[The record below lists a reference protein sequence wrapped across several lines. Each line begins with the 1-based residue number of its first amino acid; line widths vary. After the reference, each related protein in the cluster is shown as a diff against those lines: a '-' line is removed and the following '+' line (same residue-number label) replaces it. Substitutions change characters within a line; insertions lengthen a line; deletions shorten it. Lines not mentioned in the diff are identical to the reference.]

1 MAGPA
6 QQPLPIDP
14 LLPQI
19 VETVRAKGALVLEAP
34 PGAGK
39 TTRVPRALLE
49 AGVAG
54 DKEILVLEPRR
65 LATRLSA
72 QRVADEVGERLG
84 ERVGYQVRF
93 EDVSGPKTRL
103 RFLTEGILGRRLLS
117 DPTLKNVAAVVLDEF
132 HERHLAADVAL
143 SQLRQLQLGARPDLA
158 LVVMSATLEAA
169 PVAAYLGDCP
179 VVRSEG
185 RMFPVEVE
193 HLPQPDERHLDQQ
206 VLSALKRLVQGGLDG
221 HVLVFLPGAAE
232 IRRARDACSEFA
244 SRHGLEVHALHGD
257 LAPQEQDR
265 AVRPSKAG
273 VKKLIL
279 STNVAE
285 TSVTIEGV
293 AAVIDSGLARV
304 ASHSPWTGLPAL
316 KLAKVSRA
324 SATQR
329 AGRAGRT
336 RAGVCVRLYTKHDF
350 DGRPEHDAPE
360 IARADLSETVL
371 GLRAAG
377 VRDVAA
383 FPFFE
388 APPPK
393 ALAAADTLLRRLHAV
408 SEEGGLSEIGQR
420 LLAFPV
426 HPRLGRLLAEGEA
439 RGVAEDAAL
448 VAALLGE
455 RDIRQEARA
464 QFGPGGRGGGTVDV
478 LAGPSDL
485 LEMVE
490 RFRRA
495 EAAGFASGKLHAL
508 SLDAGATQAVERVRK
523 QLARAMSKRGGQRP
537 SDEAAREQALGLC
550 VLAGFP
556 DRVARRRAPRSQE
569 VLLFGGGQ
577 ATLAETSVVR
587 EAPLMVA
594 VDAEERKGPR
604 GMGVVVRIASA
615 IEPEWLLE
623 IAPDDLAESDALR
636 FDEASGRVERVR
648 RMAYGDLVLEESRQ
662 VAPPSP
668 EVGRVLAQAALA
680 EGVEKFVDAE
690 AWEALLARLELLA
703 QHFPDAGFAVPD
715 RAFLERALG
724 DACADARSFKELKE
738 RDLVSAVEASLS
750 PEQARLYRTQT
761 PDKVPLPGNRQVKV
775 RYERGKPPWVE
786 SRLQDFFGMAQGPS
800 VLSGR
805 VMLVLHLLAP
815 NFRAVQVTTD
825 LAGFWERHYPA
836 LRKEL
841 CRKYPKHSW
850 PEDPTTA
857 RTPAELGR
865 RR

>member
-1 MAGPA
+1 MAAPA

-14 LLPQI
+14 LLPRI
-19 VETVRAKGALVLEAP
+19 VGDVQEKGALVLEAP

-49 AGVAG
+49 AGLAG
-54 DKEILVLEPRR
+54 DREILVLEPRR

-72 QRVADEVGERLG
+72 QRVADELGERLG
-84 ERVGYQVRF
+84 DRVGYQVRF
-93 EDVSGPKTRL
+93 EDVSGPRTRL
-103 RFLTEGILGRRLLS
+103 RFLTEGILGRRLLT
-117 DPTLKNVAAVVLDEF
+117 DPTLKDVGVVVLDEF
-132 HERHLAADVAL
+132 HERHLAADIAL
-143 SQLRQLQLGARPDLA
+143 AQLRELTLGARPDLK
-158 LVVMSATLEAA
+158 LVVMSATLEAG
-169 PVAAYLGDCP
+169 PVAAYLGGCP
-179 VVRSEG
+179 TVRSEG
-185 RMFPVEVE
+185 RVFPVEVE

-232 IRRARDACSEFA
+232 IRRAREACEDFA
-244 SRHGLEVHALHGD
+244 RRQGLEVHALHGD
-257 LAPQEQDR
+257 LSPAEQDR
-265 AVRPSKAG
+265 AVRPSAARR
-273 VKKLIL
+273 LIL

-304 ASHSPWTGLPAL
+304 ASQSPWTGLPAL
-316 KLAKVSRA
+316 KLAKISRA

-336 RAGVCVRLYTKHDF
+336 RAGVCVRLYTRHDF

-360 IARADLSETVL
+360 IARQDLSETVL

-377 VRDVAA
+377 VRDPAA

-388 APPPK
+388 APPAR
-393 ALAAADTLLRRLHAV
+393 ALAAADELLARLGAV
-408 SEEGGLSEIGQR
+408 APDGGLTKLGRR

-439 RGVAEDAAL
+439 RGVAQDAA
-448 VAALLGE
+448 VFAALLGE
-455 RDIRQEARA
+455 RDIRRESRA
-464 QFGPGGRGGGTVDV
+464 QLGRDGRGGTIDV

-485 LEMVE
+485 LEMLE

-495 EAAGFASGKLHAL
+495 EAADFASGKLNGL
-508 SLDAGATQAVERVRK
+508 SLDPGATLAVDRVRK
-523 QLARAMSKRGGQRP
+523 QLARGLDRSRP
-537 SDEAAREQALGLC
+537 RPADEAAREQALGLC

-556 DRVARRRAPRSQE
+556 DRVAKRRAPRSAE
-569 VLLFGGGQ
+569 VLLFGGGA
-577 ATLAETSVVR
+577 ATLAESSVVR
-587 EAPLMVA
+587 EASLMVA
-594 VDAEERKGPR
+594 VDAEERRGQKGPT
-604 GMGVVVRIASA
+604 VVVRVASA

-623 IAPDDLAESDALR
+623 VAPDALTETDALR
-636 FDEASGRVERVR
+636 FDEAAGRVERVR
-648 RMAYGDLVLEESRQ
+648 QMAYGDLVLEEARSM
-662 VAPPSP
+662 APPSP
-668 EVGRVLAQAALA
+668 QTGQVLAAAALA
-680 EGVEKFVDAE
+680 AGVERFIDP
-690 AWEALLARLELLA
+690 EALEGLVARLELLA
-703 QHFPDAGFAVPD
+703 QHFPDAGFCPPD
-715 RAFLERALG
+715 RAWMEQALG
-724 DACADARSFKELKE
+724 AQCADARSFADLRQ
-738 RDLVSAVEASLS
+738 RDLLAALCASLS
-750 PEQARLYRTQT
+750 PEQAKLLRTQT
-761 PDKVPLPGNRQVKV
+761 PDKVALPGNRQVKV

-800 VLSGR
+800 VLCGR

-815 NFRAVQVTTD
+815 NMRAVQVTTD

-836 LRKEL
+836 LRREL
-841 CRKYPKHSW
+841 CRRYPRHAW
-850 PEDPTTA
+850 PDDPAHA

>member
-1 MAGPA
+1 MSQPV
-6 QQPLPIDP
+6 QQALPIDP
-14 LLPQI
+14 LLPEI
-19 VETVRAKGALVLEAP
+19 VETVRARGALVLEAP

-39 TTRVPRALLE
+39 TTRVPRALLQ
-49 AGVAG
+49 AGLTG
-54 DKEILVLEPRR
+54 DKEIVVLEPRR

-72 QRVADEVGERLG
+72 QRVADELGERLG

-103 RFLTEGILGRRLLS
+103 RFLTEGILGRRLLG
-117 DPTLKNVAAVVLDEF
+117 DPTLKNVGAVVLDEF

-143 SQLRQLQLGARPDLA
+143 AQLRSLQQGARPDLK
-158 LVVMSATLEAA
+158 LLVMSATLEAA
-169 PVAAYLGDCP
+169 PVAEYLGGAP
-179 VVRSEG
+179 RIRSEG
-185 RMFPVEVE
+185 RAFPVETE

-206 VLSALKRLVQGGLDG
+206 VLSALKRLVQRGLDG

-232 IRRARDACSEFA
+232 IRRAREACSELA
-244 SRHGLEVHALHGD
+244 ERHGLEVHALHGD
-257 LAPQEQDR
+257 LPPAEQDR
-265 AVRPSKAG
+265 AVRPSRG
-273 VKKLIL
+273 RKLIL

-316 KLAKVSRA
+316 KVAKISRA

-336 RAGVCVRLYTKHDF
+336 RAGVCLRLYTKHDF

-360 IARADLSETVL
+360 IARLDLAETVL

-377 VRDVAA
+377 VRDPSV

-388 APPPK
+388 APPKK
-393 ALAAADTLLRRLHAV
+393 ALDAAEDLLRRLGAV
-408 SEEGGLSEIGQR
+408 EADGSLSPIGRR

-426 HPRLGRLLAEGEA
+426 HPRLARLLAEGEA
-439 RGVAEDAAL
+439 RGVPEDAAVL
-448 VAALLGE
+448 AALLGE
-455 RDIRQEARA
+455 RDIRRESRA
-464 QFGPGGRGGGTVDV
+464 MLGRDGHRSQTVDV

-485 LEMVE
+485 LEMLE

-495 EAAGFASGKLHAL
+495 EASNFSSGALGGL
-508 SLDAGATQAVERVRK
+508 SLDAGATQAVDRSRK
-523 QLARAMSKRGGQRP
+523 QLGRAMQKGRVPKPVG
-537 SDEAAREQALGLC
+537 EAAREQALGLC

-556 DRVARRRAPRSQE
+556 DRVARRRSARSPE
-569 VLLFGGGQ
+569 VLLFGGGSAQ
-577 ATLAETSVVR
+577 LAETSVVR
-587 EAPLMVA
+587 EAMLMVA

-604 GMGVVVRIASA
+604 GMGVVVRVAQA

-623 IAPDDLAESDALR
+623 VAPDALTETDTLR
-636 FDEASGRVERVR
+636 FEPSSGRVERVR
-648 RMAYGDLVLEESRQ
+648 QMAYGDLVLEEERSPAQ
-662 VAPPSP
+662 PSP
-668 EVGRVLAQAALA
+668 ETGRVLAAAALA
-680 EGVEKFVDAE
+680 EGVERFVE
-690 AWEALLARLELLA
+690 PERLEGLLARLELLA
-703 QHFPDAGFAVPD
+703 QHFPDAGFPTPD
-715 RAFLERALG
+715 KAWLEGALG
-724 DACADARSFKELKE
+724 EQCQDARSFKDLQG
-738 RDLVSAVEASLS
+738 RDLVAAAEGALTA
-750 PEQARLYRTQT
+750 EQARLYRTQT
-761 PDKVPLPGNRQVKV
+761 PDRVALPGNRQVKV
-775 RYERGKPPWVE
+775 QYERGKPPFLE

-800 VLSGR
+800 VLGGR
-805 VMLVLHLLAP
+805 VPVVLHLLAP
-815 NFRAVQVTTD
+815 NMRAVQVTTD

-836 LRKEL
+836 LRREL
-841 CRKYPKHSW
+841 CRRYPRHAW

>member
-6 QQPLPIDP
+6 QPPLPIDP
-14 LLPQI
+14 LLPEL
-19 VETVRAKGALVLEAP
+19 VAAVRAKGALVLEAP

-49 AGVAG
+49 AKVAG
-54 DKEILVLEPRR
+54 DGEILVLEPRR

-72 QRVADEVGERLG
+72 QRVADELGERLG

-132 HERHLAADVAL
+132 HERHLAEDVAL
-143 SQLRQLQLGARPDLA
+143 AQLRQLQGGARPDLK

-232 IRRARDACSEFA
+232 IRRAREACADFA

-257 LAPQEQDR
+257 LAPAEQDR
-265 AVRPSKAG
+265 AVRRSKEG
-273 VKKLIL
+273 VRKLIL

-371 GLRAAG
+371 GLRASG
-377 VRDVAA
+377 VRDVQR

-388 APPPK
+388 PPPAK
-393 ALAAADTLLRRLHAV
+393 ALAAAEDLLRRLQAV
-408 SEEGGLSEIGQR
+408 EEDGGLSEVGRR

-439 RGVAEDAAL
+439 RGVPEDAAVL
-448 VAALLGE
+448 AAMLGE
-455 RDIRQEARA
+455 RDLRQEARA
-464 QFGPGGRGGGTVDV
+464 QFGRDGRGAVDV

-485 LEMVE
+485 LEMLE

-495 EAAGFASGKLHAL
+495 EAGGFGSGRLAGL
-508 SLDAGATQAVERVRK
+508 SLDAGATQAVDRVRK
-523 QLARAMSKRGGQRP
+523 QLSRAQSRRSSAKP
-537 SDEAAREQALGLC
+537 VDEPAREQALGLC

-556 DRVARRRAPRSQE
+556 DRVARRRAPRSPE

-587 EAPLMVA
+587 EATLMVA

-623 IAPDDLAESDALR
+623 VAPDALGESDALR
-636 FDEASGRVERVR
+636 FDEATGRVERVR
-648 RMAYGDLVLEESRQ
+648 RMTYGDLVLEESRQ
-662 VAPPSP
+662 VAPPSA
-668 EVGRVLAQAALA
+668 EVGQVLAAAALA
-680 EGVEKFVDAE
+680 EGVEKFVDPE
-690 AWEALLARLELLA
+690 AWESLLAKLELLA
-703 QHFPDAGFAVPD
+703 QHFPDAGFGAPD
-715 RAFLERALG
+715 RAFLERAIG
-724 DACADARSFKELKE
+724 EACADARSFKELRE
-738 RDLVSAVEASLS
+738 RDLVAAVEASLS
-750 PEQARLYRTQT
+750 PEQARLFRTQT
-761 PDKVPLPGNRQVKV
+761 PDKVALPGNRQVKV

-841 CRKYPKHSW
+841 CRRYPKHSW
-850 PEDPTTA
+850 PEDPASA

-865 RR
+865 KR

>member
-1 MAGPA
+1 MS
-6 QQPLPIDP
+6 QQALPIDP
-14 LLPQI
+14 LLPEI
-19 VETVRAKGALVLEAP
+19 VETVRARGSLVLEAP

-54 DKEILVLEPRR
+54 GREIVVLEPRR

-72 QRVADEVGERLG
+72 QRVADELGERLG

-93 EDVSGPKTRL
+93 EDVSSQKTRL

-117 DPTLKNVAAVVLDEF
+117 DPTLRDVGAVVLDEF

-143 SQLRQLQLGARPDLA
+143 AQLRMLQRGARRDLK
-158 LVVMSATLEAA
+158 LVVMSATLEAG
-169 PVAAYLGDCP
+169 PVAEYLGSEGAEAP
-179 VVRSEG
+179 RIRSEG
-185 RMFPVEVE
+185 RAFPVEIE

-232 IRRARDACSEFA
+232 IRRARETCAEFA
-244 SRHGLEVHALHGD
+244 ERQGLEVHALHGD
-257 LAPQEQDR
+257 LSPAEQDR
-265 AVRPSKAG
+265 AVRSSRTR
-273 VKKLIL
+273 KLIL

-316 KLAKVSRA
+316 KVAKISRA

-360 IARADLSETVL
+360 IARLDLTETVL

-377 VRDVAA
+377 VREPRA

-393 ALAAADTLLRRLHAV
+393 ALDAAEELLRRLHAV
-408 SEEGGLSEIGQR
+408 EEDGALSAIGKR

-426 HPRLGRLLAEGEA
+426 HPRLARLLAEGEA
-439 RGVAEDAAL
+439 RGVADDAAVL
-448 VAALLGE
+448 AAVLGE
-455 RDIRQEARA
+455 RDIRREARA
-464 QFGPGGRGGGTVDV
+464 QLGRDGQRSQTVDV

-485 LEMVE
+485 MEMLE

-495 EAAGFASGKLHAL
+495 ESSGFSTGAMNGL
-508 SLDAGATQAVERVRK
+508 SLDAGATQAVDRVRK
-523 QLARAMSKRGGQRP
+523 QLARAMHKGAAPRP
-537 SDEAAREQALGLC
+537 STEAAREQALGLC

-556 DRVARRRAPRSQE
+556 DRVARRRNPRSPE
-569 VLLFGGGQ
+569 VLLFGGGS

-587 EAPLMVA
+587 DAMLMVA

-604 GMGVVVRIASA
+604 GMGVVVRVAQA
-615 IEPEWLLE
+615 VEPEWLLE
-623 IAPDDLAESDALR
+623 VASDALSETDTLR
-636 FDEASGRVERVR
+636 FDPASGRVERVR
-648 RMAYGDLVLEESRQ
+648 RMAYGDLVLEEDRQ
-662 VAPPSP
+662 PAPPSP
-668 EVGRVLAQAALA
+668 ETGRVLAAAALA
-680 EGVEKFVDAE
+680 EGVERFVEPDRL
-690 AWEALLARLELLA
+690 EALLARLELLA
-703 QHFPDAGFAVPD
+703 QHFPDAQFPTPD
-715 RAFLERALG
+715 RAWLERALG
-724 DACADARSFKELKE
+724 EQCQDARSFKDLQG
-738 RDLVSAVEASLS
+738 RDLVAAAESALT
-750 PEQARLYRTQT
+750 PEQAKLYRTHT
-761 PDKVPLPGNRQVKV
+761 PERVSLPGNRQVKV
-775 RYERGKPPWVE
+775 QYERGKPPFLE
-786 SRLQDFFGMAQGPS
+786 SRLQDFFGMAQGPA
-800 VLSGR
+800 VFGGR
-805 VMLVLHLLAP
+805 VPVVLHLLAP
-815 NFRAVQVTTD
+815 NMRAVQVTTD

-836 LRKEL
+836 LRREL

-857 RTPAELGR
+857 RTPAELGKR
-865 RR
+865 R